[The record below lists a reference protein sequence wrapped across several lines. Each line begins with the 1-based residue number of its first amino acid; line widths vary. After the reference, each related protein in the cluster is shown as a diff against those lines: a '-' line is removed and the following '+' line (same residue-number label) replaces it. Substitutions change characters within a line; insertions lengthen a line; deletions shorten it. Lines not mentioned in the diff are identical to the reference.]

1 MDGNIVEFTF
11 SWCRCI
17 EHRLFQ
23 DHQQVQTL
31 MPVFAALLMWIVQ
44 LNAQLLQCI
53 SFIFVPIKFSFAR
66 FHVKISNNVQSVGTK
81 LHITIFLYSHCQH
94 FFPYLHIFHLNSVF
108 NNKYIFLLVISKYFM
123 CFGSLISI
131 SVAQQ
136 LDLTAILKLQTSET
150 SVLCCKVLLAQRQGI
165 LSSRNRSWCS
175 ASVSVRWY
183 YTGTDCDP
191 GNIRHLLLA

>member
-1 MDGNIVEFTF
+1 MYRAQAISGPSASSDSDACFCCFADVNSPTECTVIAMHF
-11 SWCRCI
+11 SHFRPDKILVCQISCQDIQQCAVCRNKTS
-17 EHRLFQ
+17 HHNFS
-23 DHQQVQTL
+23 
-31 MPVFAALLMWIVQ
+31 
-44 LNAQLLQCI
+44 LQPL
-53 SFIFVPIKFSFAR
+53 S
-66 FHVKISNNVQSVGTK
+66 T
-81 LHITIFLYSHCQH
+81 

-131 SVAQQ
+131 SVVQQ